1 MNHIHYKE
9 QWHTARKFILPL
21 LLAFTLL
28 ACKQIRSER
37 EPHWFKQNYA
47 SFNNKEYIEYFTQRV
62 TDSIPDMLYGD
73 IIQDFYQKNGMPIWT
88 INGFQEHKI
97 DTMLHYFGQAWQHG
111 IGCNYFQHD
120 SIASLIAGLR
130 ENRVKDGELMPTL
143 FHLEMMLTENYLR
156 YANALAFGATDPKV
170 VNGGKWLYKNQ
181 YADSLFLYNTLV
193 SSENLPKSL
202 RVMQPNMEL
211 YALLQEELCRL
222 HDLKDTAFTRI
233 PQMRVRQGRTNHH
246 LPKVCQRLR
255 LTGELPNN
263 FPDTTLLTSELLAG
277 INLFRSD
284 NAIPQSDSLDK
295 ETIEKLNRPIA
306 YYQNRIAAN
315 LERLRWK
322 VIPEKGE
329 NRIEVNLPDF
339 TLQAFL
345 SDTVAFKT
353 RICCGKT
360 QAPGEGR
367 KRHGM
372 IMAYK
377 AETPL
382 MHGEI
387 NRIILNPEWNI
398 PYDIIKNEYLSKLRK
413 NNMAVI
419 KREHLYVMKG
429 GKQVVPDSIDW
440 NKVSYNNI
448 PYRLIQSSGRYN
460 ALGRIKF
467 DFPNTE
473 SVYLHDTNNKG
484 AFNRRKRTFSHGC
497 VRVDNPF
504 GLADVIYKLNN
515 YDSLTIEKYAII
527 VGNAP
532 TSKEGEK
539 FLEEMQKRDS
549 IRYERLTD
557 SERQFYRKLKPT
569 GITLKK
575 KMPLYIEYFTCFV
588 REDGRIQYREDI
600 YYKDDNILK
609 KTANK
614 L

>member
-1 MNHIHYKE
+1 MNRTHFKE
-9 QWHTARKFILPL
+9 PWHTAKCFILPL
-21 LLAFTLL
+21 LLAITLL

-47 SFNNKEYIEYFTQRV
+47 AFNNKQYVEYFTQRV
-62 TDSIPDMLYGD
+62 NDSMPDMPYRD
-73 IIQDFYQKNGMPIWT
+73 VIQDFYKENAAPIWT
-88 INGFQEHKI
+88 YNGFQEHKI
-97 DTMLHYFGQAWQHG
+97 DTLLHYFDQSWQHG
-111 IGCNYFQHD
+111 IGRNYFQYD

-130 ENRVKDGELMPTL
+130 ENRIEEGNLMSTL

-170 VNGGKWLYKNQ
+170 VNGGKWLYETQ
-181 YADSLFLYNTLV
+181 YADSLFLHNAMA
-193 SSENLPKSL
+193 SSENTSKSL

-211 YALLQEELCRL
+211 YSLLQEELCRL
-222 HDLKDTAFTRI
+222 HELKDTAFTRI
-233 PQMRVRQGRTNHH
+233 PQIHVRQGQTNRH
-246 LPKVCQRLR
+246 LPKICQRLR
-255 LTGELPNN
+255 LTGELPET
-263 FPDTTLLTSELLAG
+263 FPDTTLLTSELIAG

-284 NAIPQSDSLDK
+284 NAIPKSDSLDK

-339 TLQAFL
+339 TLQAFV

-353 RICCGKT
+353 NICCGRT

-367 KRHGM
+367 KRHGL

-382 MHGEI
+382 LYSNI

-398 PYDIIKNEYLSKLRK
+398 PYDILKNEYLPKLRK

-419 KREHLYVMKG
+419 KREHLYVMRG

-440 NKVSYNNI
+440 NKVSGNNI

-467 DFPNTE
+467 DFPNSE

-484 AFNRRKRTFSHGC
+484 AFKRRKRALSHGC
-497 VRVDNPF
+497 VRVQNPDSVAEWVYAVNGF
-504 GLADVIYKLNN
+504 DTN
-515 YDSLTIEKYAII
+515 YIEQLHILLGAE
-527 VGNAP
+527 P
-532 TSKEGEK
+532 TTEKGEK
-539 FLEEMQKRDS
+539 FVEKKHEQDS
-549 IRYERLTD
+549 IYYEKLSD
-557 SERQFYRKLKPT
+557 WDKQFYRKLRPTSVALRKP
-569 GITLKK
+569 I
-575 KMPLYIEYFTCFV
+575 PLFIEYYTCFV
-588 REDGRIQYREDI
+588 GADGIVQYREDV
-600 YYKDDNILK
+600 YFKDENILYLMK
-609 KTANK
+609 HPE
-614 L
+614 

>member
-1 MNHIHYKE
+1 MNRIHIKKP
-9 QWHTARKFILPL
+9 WHTAKCFILPL
-21 LLAFTLL
+21 LLSITLL

-47 SFNNKEYIEYFTQRV
+47 AFDNKEYVDFFLQRIN
-62 TDSIPDMLYGD
+62 DSTPIVSSFES
-73 IIQDFYQKNGMPIWT
+73 IIRDYYRDNGAPIWT
-88 INGFQEHKI
+88 YNGFQENKI
-97 DTMLHYFGQAWQHG
+97 DTLLHYFDLSWRHG
-111 IGCNYFQHD
+111 IGRNYFQYD
-120 SIASLIAGLR
+120 SIAAIIAGLR
-130 ENRVKDGELMPTL
+130 ENRVEDGDLMPTL
-143 FHLEMMLTENYLR
+143 FQLEMMLTENYLN
-156 YANALAFGATDPKV
+156 YAKALAFGATDPKV
-170 VNGGKWLYKNQ
+170 VNGGKWLYNTQ
-181 YADSLFLYNTLV
+181 HADTVFLRNTLA
-193 SSENLPKSL
+193 SSENTPKSL

-211 YALLQEELCRL
+211 YALLQEELLRL
-222 HDLKDTAFTRI
+222 HELKDTAFTRI
-233 PQMRVRQGRTNHH
+233 PLMHVRQGQANRH
-246 LPKVCQRLR
+246 LPKICQRLR
-255 LTGELPNN
+255 LTGELPET
-263 FPDTTLLTSELLAG
+263 FPDTTLLTSELIAG

-284 NAIPQSDSLDK
+284 NAIPESDSLDK

-339 TLQAFL
+339 TLQAFIA
-345 SDTVAFKT
+345 DTVAFRT

-360 QAPGEGR
+360 QVPGEGR

-382 MHGEI
+382 LHSQI

-398 PYDIIKNEYLSKLRK
+398 PYDIIKNEYLPKLRK

-419 KREHLYVMKG
+419 KREHLYVMRG

-467 DFPNTE
+467 DFPNSE

-484 AFNRRKRTFSHGC
+484 AFKRRKRTFSHGC
-497 VRVDNPF
+497 VRV
-504 GLADVIYKLNN
+504 
-515 YDSLTIEKYAII
+515 
-527 VGNAP
+527 
-532 TSKEGEK
+532 
-539 FLEEMQKRDS
+539 
-549 IRYERLTD
+549 
-557 SERQFYRKLKPT
+557 
-569 GITLKK
+569 
-575 KMPLYIEYFTCFV
+575 
-588 REDGRIQYREDI
+588 
-600 YYKDDNILK
+600 
-609 KTANK
+609 
-614 L
+614 

>member
-130 ENRVKDGELMPTL
+130 ENRVKDGELMSTL

-193 SSENLPKSL
+193 SCENLPKSL

-211 YALLQEELCRL
+211 YALLQEELFRL
-222 HDLKDTAFTRI
+222 HDLKDTAFARI
-233 PQMRVRQGRTNHH
+233 PQMRVRQGQTNRQ

-255 LTGELPNN
+255 LTGELPNS
-263 FPDTTLLTSELLAG
+263 FPDTTLLTPELLAG

-339 TLQAFL
+339 TLQAYL

-372 IMAYK
+372 ILAYK

-382 MHGEI
+382 LHSEI

>member
-9 QWHTARKFILPL
+9 KWHTARKFIIPL
-21 LLAFTLL
+21 LLAITLL

-37 EPHWFKQNYA
+37 EPNWFKQNYA
-47 SFNNKEYIEYFTQRV
+47 AFNNKEYIDYFTQRV
-62 TDSIPDMLYGD
+62 NDSMPDMPYQNV
-73 IIQDFYQKNGMPIWT
+73 IQGFYKGNAAPIWT
-88 INGFQEHKI
+88 YNGFQEHKI
-97 DTMLHYFGQAWQHG
+97 DTLLHYFNQSWQHG
-111 IGCNYFQHD
+111 IGRNYFQYD
-120 SIASLIAGLR
+120 SLASLIADLR
-130 ENRVKDGELMPTL
+130 ENRIEDGNLMPTL
-143 FHLEMMLTENYLR
+143 FQLEMMLTENYLR

-170 VNGGKWLYKNQ
+170 VNGGKWLYKTIQ
-181 YADSLFLYNTLV
+181 ADTLFLQETLDKNQ
-193 SSENLPKSL
+193 NLPKTL
-202 RVMQPNMEL
+202 RAMQPNMEL
-211 YALLQEELCRL
+211 YALLQDELCRL

-233 PQMRVRQGRTNHH
+233 PQMRVRQGQTNRH

-255 LTGELPNN
+255 LTGELPET
-263 FPDTTLLTSELLAG
+263 FSDTTLLTSELLAG

-284 NAIPQSDSLDK
+284 NAIPESDSLDK

-322 VIPEKGE
+322 VNPEKGE

-398 PYDIIKNEYLSKLRK
+398 PYDIIKNEYLPKLRK

-419 KREHLYVMKG
+419 NREHLYVMRG

-484 AFNRRKRTFSHGC
+484 AFKRRKRTFSHGC
-497 VRVDNPF
+497 VRVENPF
-504 GLADVIYKLNN
+504 ALAHVIYKLN
-515 YDSLTIEKYAII
+515 DFDTLTIEQYGII
-527 VGNAP
+527 VGDEP
-532 TSKEGEK
+532 TTEKGEK

-569 GITLKK
+569 GISLKK
-575 KMPLYIEYFTCFV
+575 KMPLYIEYYTCFV